1 MPISTAKKAPYNVDS
16 RQGIG
21 ANNLTTVAGQFFLK
35 RTGGGGNIVDKAT
48 AATDRIVGV
57 NETRALFASDNQT
70 VAKNKVW
77 YVPKEVNETYQ
88 VTISGGTITADDEGK
103 FYNLSAADTV
113 NGATESTVPFYVK
126 TDDAGVAVDP
136 VICMQLEL
144 VRFISATLGEFR
156 IVNL

>member
-1 MPISTAKKAPYNVDS
+1 MPISTAKKAPYDVDS

-35 RTGGGGNIVDKAT
+35 RTGNIVDKAT

-77 YVPKEVNETYQ
+77 YVPKEVPETYE
-88 VTISGGTITADDEGK
+88 VTISGGTVTADDEGK

-113 NGATESTVPFYVK
+113 NGATESTVPFYVD
-126 TDDAGVAVDP
+126 TVAGTAIDP
-136 VICMQLEL
+136 VISMQLEL
-144 VRFISATLGEFR
+144 VRFISATKGEFR

>member
-1 MPISTAKKAPYNVDS
+1 MPIITAKKAPYEVDS

-21 ANNLTTVAGQFFLK
+21 ANSLTTVAGQFFLK
-35 RTGGGGNIVDKAT
+35 RTGNIVDKAT

-57 NETRALFASDNQT
+57 NETCAAFASDNQT

-77 YVPKEVNETYQ
+77 YVPKEVPEVYE
-88 VTISGGTITADDEGK
+88 VAISGGTITADDEGK

-113 NGATESTVPFYVK
+113 NGATETTVPFYVK
-126 TDDAGVAVDP
+126 TDDAGVAADA
-136 VICMQLEL
+136 VISMQLEL
-144 VRFISATLGEFR
+144 VRFISATKGEFR

>member
-1 MPISTAKKAPYNVDS
+1 MPISTAKKAPYDVDS

-21 ANNLTTVAGQFFLK
+21 ANSLTTVAGQFFLK
-35 RTGGGGNIVDKAT
+35 RTGNIVDKAT

-77 YVPKEVNETYQ
+77 YVPKEVPETYE

-126 TDDAGVAVDP
+126 TDDAGAAIDP
-136 VICMQLEL
+136 VISMQLEL
-144 VRFISATLGEFR
+144 VRFISATKGEFR

>member
-1 MPISTAKKAPYNVDS
+1 MPISTAKKAPYDVDS

-21 ANNLTTVAGQFFLK
+21 ANSLTTVAGQFFLK
-35 RTGGGGNIVDKAT
+35 RTGNIVDKAT

-77 YVPKEVNETYQ
+77 YVPKEVNETYLC
-88 VTISGGTITADDEGK
+88 TISGGTITADDEGK
-103 FYNLSAADTV
+103 FYNLSAADVV
-113 NGATESTVPFYVK
+113 NGATESLVPFYTK
-126 TDDAGVAVDP
+126 TDDAGVAVDAL
-136 VICMQLEL
+136 ISMQLEM
-144 VRFISATLGEFR
+144 VRFISATQGEFR

>member
-1 MPISTAKKAPYNVDS
+1 MPISTGKKAPYEVDS

-21 ANNLTTVAGQFFLK
+21 ANILTTVAGQFFLK
-35 RTGGGGNIVDKAT
+35 RTGNIVDKAT
-48 AATDRIVGV
+48 APTDRIVGV

-77 YVPKEVNETYQ
+77 YVTKEVNETYLC
-88 VTISGGTITADDEGK
+88 TISGGTITAASEGK

-113 NGATESTVPFYVK
+113 NGATEST
-126 TDDAGVAVDP
+126 DDVGAAIDP
-136 VICMQLEL
+136 VISMQLEL